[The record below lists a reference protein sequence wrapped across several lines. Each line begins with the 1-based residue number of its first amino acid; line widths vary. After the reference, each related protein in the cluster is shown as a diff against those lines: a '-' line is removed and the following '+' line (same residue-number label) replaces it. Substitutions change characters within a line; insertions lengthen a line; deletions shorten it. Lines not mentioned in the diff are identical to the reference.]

1 MAAAPQQAMAA
12 TTACLYDD
20 GVYGNDGWGG
30 TTTTK
35 AKEDGKGRS
44 PMRQHTDN
52 IADEIDS
59 TTIRIRMTSCGSP
72 SAWGQG
78 IGT

>member
-52 IADEIDS
+52 IADEMIQQ
-59 TTIRIRMTSCGSP
+59 RYGYE
-72 SAWGQG
+72 
-78 IGT
+78 